1 MKRKLLFS
9 VISMFFALSVS
20 AKDIKTVVFTTTP
33 QMHCENCENKI
44 KNNVRFVKG
53 VKTIVTSIE
62 AQTVTITYDAD
73 KTSPEKIS
81 QGFAKIGYTVKEVKE
96 GEKVKRDTQE
106 KCKNM

>member
-81 QGFAKIGYTVKEVKE
+81 QGFAKIGYSVKEVKE
-96 GEKVKRDTQE
+96 GEKVKCDTQE